1 MKSILIKFPQETLSA
16 TAMLALPG
24 ATPAD
29 VRIYHAVDH
38 EETYVWWSSPA
49 GIDANTGINAGGAEP
64 RTSSDS
70 NTDIGAMQTALREL
84 HPRALV
90 VSLALTTDVAGHSIG
105 QAAPWFYMVETDI
118 KPGAET
124 DFDRWYET
132 EHLPG
137 LAAVPGTVRARRYLA
152 ENSSPRYYAC
162 YDLAQ
167 REAFGSPA
175 WLAVRAT
182 SWSDRVRPNFI
193 NTKRTMFRLAQD

>member
-1 MKSILIKFPQETLSA
+1 MLIKFPEETLDA
-16 TAMLALPG
+16 VALQALP
-24 ATPAD
+24 AELPTD
-29 VRIYHAVDH
+29 LHIYHAVEH
-38 EETYVWWSSPA
+38 QETYAWLSTPV
-49 GIDANTGINAGGAEP
+49 DVNALQA
-64 RTSSDS
+64 
-70 NTDIGAMQTALREL
+70 ALQVS
-84 HPRALV
+84 HPQASIVRLT
-90 VSLALTTDVAGHSIG
+90 LTTDVAGHSAG
-105 QAAPWFYMVETDI
+105 QPAPWFYVVETDI
-118 KPGAET
+118 KPGAQE

-152 ENSSPRYYAC
+152 RESSPLFYAC

-193 NTKRTMFRLAQD
+193 KTKRTMFRLVQAIKKA

>member
-1 MKSILIKFPQETLSA
+1 MKSLLIKFPDEALSA
-16 TAMLALPG
+16 VTVLALPG
-24 ATPAD
+24 AKQAN
-29 VRIYHAVDH
+29 VRVYHAVDH
-38 EETYVWWSSPA
+38 VETYVWWSWPA
-49 GIDANTGINAGGAEP
+49 EGAS
-64 RTSSDS
+64 TDS
-70 NTDIGAMQTALREL
+70 RLSTDIGSLQAVLRQSHPDALM
-84 HPRALV
+84 
-90 VSLALTTDVAGHSIG
+90 VSLALTTDVAGHSAG

-118 KPGAET
+118 QSGAET

-193 NTKRTMFRLAQD
+193 NTKRTMFHLVLDQAEA

>member
-1 MKSILIKFPQETLSA
+1 MLIKFPKEALN
-16 TAMLALPG
+16 TAAVLALPG
-24 ATPAD
+24 VKQANF
-29 VRIYHAVDH
+29 RIYHAVDH
-38 EETYVWWSSPA
+38 VETYVWLSWPAEVAGTEAGLNA
-49 GIDANTGINAGGAEP
+49 GISNLPAAVRQSHPDAQMVN
-64 RTSSDS
+64 
-70 NTDIGAMQTALREL
+70 
-84 HPRALV
+84 
-90 VSLALTTDVAGHSIG
+90 LALTTDVAGHSIG

-124 DFDRWYET
+124 DFDSWYET

-193 NTKRTMFRLAQD
+193 NTKRTMFRLVQD